1 MIIFQDLVP
10 PDLVQDVVRVI
21 AQNFVSDRN
30 TNEGITVGLNA
41 IREIFVNCPSAATED
56 LLQDLAEVI

>member
-1 MIIFQDLVP
+1 
-10 PDLVQDVVRVI
+10 LVQDVVRVI
-21 AQNFVSDRN
+21 AQNFVTDRN